1 MSGTATAQAQQKFSN
16 LRKRLDQL
24 GYKQPL
30 GIESLPLVEK
40 LFADLVHTTESL
52 KNAKLEIGQQ
62 TTETKDLDSAIEPYK
77 SDNAK
82 LVKEN
87 NDLHKQL
94 IKQKEESDAVFRE
107 LKASLRKLEH
117 ENADLKFLNNQYVHK
132 VRGLEKESKEKS
144 DRILNLQEK
153 NFHAVVSTPGGK
165 KKTIPFRRQRME
177 IDCTVPPADD
187 YQRSKP
193 NLADDPYVADLL
205 QVADSRIAE
214 LERQASEL
222 SDKNEIADRKMA
234 SFRQQV
240 EGRDEEI
247 ERLHRMLDGG
257 RPSDVVALEA
267 RNRAN
272 ERMISHLN
280 IQIDFLQQK
289 NREMDRKYRD
299 AVTDR
304 SEVESDLAK
313 YKARMSDLEL
323 EFQSVDRHAKRLET
337 DKSIVL
343 KTADREMEEAKGELE
358 KSRHEME
365 DLDVEI
371 AQLRAENARLTKEFT
386 ETRSSL
392 MTKTS
397 DLMRLEELHDRV
409 SEDKKRLSH
418 RVNKLM
424 ANEKELV
431 LEIERL
437 KRKNGPAGAA
447 KKGKIPSKLDAFVR
461 SIEEER
467 NYYRD
472 QAEAFQKMLRGE
484 IPSRSRSPPRSRTPS
499 RPSSRSASPA
509 RELNASAKADKK
521 AAAQYEAIMRVLEE
535 ERDYYKGEYEI
546 LKATK
551 RASSARAT
559 PTKDSENK
567 LKKFGMT
574 EDVEKLT
581 RERDE
586 MRQLLDKFERHMAEI
601 QANVKVL
608 TGERD
613 KLNKMY
619 EETKDE
625 LHKVRRELVR
635 SPKSPKT
642 SLAAQAVLRRVE
654 NERDDAVS
662 ELRRMTTE
670 RDSLRERL
678 KIATE
683 ISLSE
688 KAKLEQRG
696 EDLESALT
704 QAENERGELIV
715 RVNSLKEDV
724 RSLEEQVKDMAGRL
738 TDTQDENSQNKS
750 KATQMKMLAEETER
764 GLEDTQKR
772 LARRESEL
780 AAQEERCARL
790 EDRIAELQRTLAH
803 STDENSDIRRTVS
816 QLDREKDNL
825 QINVDEKTEKIA
837 NLNEEVLL
845 KEKLISDL
853 KVRISEIEAQLGHA
867 NGNINMKDRELK
879 SLKRQLDSTSEDL
892 NENSRGK
899 EVALRENRRLQD
911 DLAVMTRENQ
921 KINQELQEALED
933 KEGLKQQVQQY
944 ILEVRSIED
953 VLASKEKERSDL
965 LDQYRALSSEAEQYQ
980 TATHQLESEGSNMRL
995 EIMTKDSELR
1005 RLRDKVDNYEREIQ
1019 EHLSAQQAYELQVS
1033 NLTRCVA
1040 NLEDNLR
1047 QTDDDK
1053 NTLLSDLTAVR
1064 ELCSRLEGTKE
1075 SLQRQLT
1082 ALTIDKEQL
1091 QSQSEDIAQECELY
1105 RSQLTSERQSN
1116 KNLEGLLQNNREK
1129 EFQSQLQTQEH
1140 SAEIQMLKDRL
1151 SLNESK
1157 IQSQSREIASL
1168 RTRNVEL
1175 EGDVERLR
1183 RQLTSEKFES
1193 ARSAVTS
1200 QAGRSV
1206 TIFSFENYG
1215 MQERAVQELRR
1226 HGLVPPVPTMDYTS
1240 STRYRSTSPVRSPRS
1255 RSRSPT
1261 RFRSRSPETSYLSS
1275 SRRRSPDR
1283 SGYSLDDPD
1292 TATKSYNSDLL

>member
-1 MSGTATAQAQQKFSN
+1 MSGTASAQAQQKFSN

-30 GIESLPLVEK
+30 GVESLPLVEK

-94 IKQKEESDAVFRE
+94 IKQKEESDAILRE

-144 DRILNLQEK
+144 DRILTLQEK

-177 IDCTVPPADD
+177 IDCTVPPADK
-187 YQRSKP
+187 YPKTRS
-193 NLADDPYVADLL
+193 LADDPYVADLL

-214 LERQASEL
+214 LEKCVNDL
-222 SDKNEIADRKMA
+222 SDKNEINDRKMA

-247 ERLHRMLDGG
+247 ERLNRMLDGG

-289 NREMDRKYRD
+289 TREMERKYRD

-304 SEVESDLAK
+304 SETETELAK
-313 YKARMSDLEL
+313 YKAQLGDLEL
-323 EFQSVDRHAKRLET
+323 ELQSVDRHAKRLET
-337 DKSIVL
+337 DKNIVL
-343 KTADREMEEAKGELE
+343 KTADREMIEAKGELE
-358 KSRHEME
+358 KSRHELE
-365 DLDVEI
+365 DLDMEI
-371 AQLRAENARLTKEFT
+371 VQLRKDNARLAQDLTDTK
-386 ETRSSL
+386 SSL
-392 MTKTS
+392 TTKAA

-409 SEDKKRLSH
+409 AEDKKRLSH
-418 RVNKLM
+418 RNNKLM

-437 KRKNGPAGAA
+437 KRKNGPAATN
-447 KKGKIPSKLDAFVR
+447 KKSKIPSKLDAFVR
-461 SIEEER
+461 TIEEER

-472 QAEAFQKMLRGE
+472 QAEAFQKMLRGD

-499 RPSSRSASPA
+499 RPSSRSNSPA

-535 ERDYYKGEYEI
+535 ERDYYKTEYEA

-551 RASSARAT
+551 RSLSARAT
-559 PTKDSENK
+559 PTK
-567 LKKFGMT
+567 GMT

-619 EETKDE
+619 EEAKDE

-683 ISLSE
+683 TSLSE

-696 EDLESALT
+696 EDLEAALQ

-715 RVNSLKEDV
+715 RVNALKEDV
-724 RSLEEQVKDMAGRL
+724 RHLEDQIKDMAGRL
-738 TDTQDENSQNKS
+738 TETQDDNSQNKS
-750 KATQMKMLAEETER
+750 KANQMKMLAEETER
-764 GLEDTQKR
+764 GLEETQKR

-780 AAQEERCARL
+780 SAQEERCARL
-790 EDRIAELQRTLAH
+790 EDRIAELQRAMAQ
-803 STDENSDIRRTVS
+803 SQDENSDIRRTVN

-825 QINVDEKTEKIA
+825 QINVDEKSEKIA

-867 NGNINMKDRELK
+867 NDNNNMKDRELK
-879 SLKRQLDSTSEDL
+879 SLKRQLDSTSDDL

-911 DLAVMTRENQ
+911 DLSVMTRENQ

-933 KEGLKQQVQQY
+933 KEGLKQQVQEY
-944 ILEVRSIED
+944 ILEVRRIED
-953 VLASKEKERSDL
+953 VLAAKEKERSDL

-995 EIMTKDSELR
+995 ELMTKDSENR
-1005 RLRDKVDNYEREIQ
+1005 RLRDKVDNYEKEIQ
-1019 EHLSAQQAYELQVS
+1019 EHLNAQQAYELQVS

-1082 ALTIDKEQL
+1082 ACTIDKEQL
-1091 QSQSEDIAQECELY
+1091 QGQYDDTAQEAELY
-1105 RSQLTSERQSN
+1105 RSQLNSERQSN
-1116 KNLEGLLQNNREK
+1116 KNLEGLLQSNREK
-1129 EFQSQLQTQEH
+1129 EFQSQLQSQEH

-1183 RQLTSEKFES
+1183 RQLTSEKFERQRLRNNYLYEPS
-1193 ARSAVTS
+1193 TYDSWRDPEYLRTS
-1200 QAGRSV
+1200 GAG
-1206 TIFSFENYG
+1206 I
-1215 MQERAVQELRR
+1215 
-1226 HGLVPPVPTMDYTS
+1226 
-1240 STRYRSTSPVRSPRS
+1240 
-1255 RSRSPT
+1255 
-1261 RFRSRSPETSYLSS
+1261 ETSWPCTTGTYDGLLQHHEIQVHKSS
-1275 SRRRSPDR
+1275 QVPFSKP
-1283 SGYSLDDPD
+1283 YQIQDP
-1292 TATKSYNSDLL
+1292 

>member
-1 MSGTATAQAQQKFSN
+1 MSGTASAQAQQKFSN

-94 IKQKEESDAVFRE
+94 IKQKEESDALVRE

-144 DRILNLQEK
+144 DRILSLQEK

-187 YQRSKP
+187 YRSKP

-214 LERQASEL
+214 LEGQVNEL
-222 SDKNEIADRKMA
+222 RDMNEIADRKMA

-289 NREMDRKYRD
+289 NREIDRKYRD

-304 SEVESDLAK
+304 SEVESELTK
-313 YKARMSDLEL
+313 YKARLSDLEM
-323 EFQSVDRHAKRLET
+323 EYQSVDRHAKRLET
-337 DKSIVL
+337 DKNIVL
-343 KTADREMEEAKGELE
+343 KTADREMEEAKEELE

-365 DLDVEI
+365 DLDLEI
-371 AQLRAENARLTKEFT
+371 AQLKAENARLTKEFT
-386 ETRSSL
+386 ETKSTL

-409 SEDKKRLSH
+409 AEDKKRLSH

-437 KRKNGPAGAA
+437 KRKNGPAGAS

-461 SIEEER
+461 SVEEER

-484 IPSRSRSPPRSRTPS
+484 IPSRSRSRTPS

-509 RELNASAKADKK
+509 RDVTASAKADKK

-535 ERDYYKGEYEI
+535 ERDYYKNEYEA
-546 LKATK
+546 LKASK

-567 LKKFGMT
+567 SRKFGMA

-619 EETKDE
+619 EEAKDE

-683 ISLSE
+683 TSLSE
-688 KAKLEQRG
+688 KAKLEQRS
-696 EDLESALT
+696 EDLEGALT

-724 RSLEEQVKDMAGRL
+724 RSLEEQIKDMANRL
-738 TDTQDENSQNKS
+738 TETQDDNSQNKS
-750 KATQMKMLAEETER
+750 KATQMRMLAEETER
-764 GLEDTQKR
+764 SLEDTQKR

-790 EDRIAELQRTLAH
+790 EERIAELQRTLAH

-845 KEKLISDL
+845 KEKFISDL
-853 KVRISEIEAQLGHA
+853 KVRISELEAQLGHA
-867 NGNINMKDRELK
+867 NDNINMKERELK

-911 DLAVMTRENQ
+911 DLSVMTRENQ

-944 ILEVRSIED
+944 ILEVRNIED
-953 VLASKEKERSDL
+953 LLSSKEKERSDL

-1019 EHLSAQQAYELQVS
+1019 EHLNAQQSYELQLS
-1033 NLTRCVA
+1033 NLTRSVA

-1091 QSQSEDIAQECELY
+1091 QSQSDDLAQECELY
-1105 RSQLTSERQSN
+1105 RSQLNSERQSN

-1129 EFQSQLQTQEH
+1129 EFQSQLQSQEH

-1183 RQLTSEKFES
+1183 RQLTSEKFE
-1193 ARSAVTS
+1193 R
-1200 QAGRSV
+1200 
-1206 TIFSFENYG
+1206 
-1215 MQERAVQELRR
+1215 ERAVQELRR
-1226 HGLVPPVPTMDYTS
+1226 HGLAPPVPTMDYTS
-1240 STRYRSTSPVRSPRS
+1240 STRYRSTSPVRS

-1261 RFRSRSPETSYLSS
+1261 RYRSHSPDTSYLSS

>member
-62 TTETKDLDSAIEPYK
+62 TTETKDFDSAIEPYK

-94 IKQKEESDAVFRE
+94 IKQKEESDAIFRE

-165 KKTIPFRRQRME
+165 KKSIPFRRQRME

-187 YQRSKP
+187 YQRFKP
-193 NLADDPYVADLL
+193 SLADDPYVADLL

-214 LERQASEL
+214 LERHVTEL
-222 SDKNEIADRKMA
+222 GDKNEIADRKMA

-289 NREMDRKYRD
+289 NREMERKFRD
-299 AVTDR
+299 AVADR
-304 SEVESDLAK
+304 AEVETDLSK

-386 ETRSSL
+386 ETKSTL

-409 SEDKKRLSH
+409 AEDKKRLSH

-447 KKGKIPSKLDAFVR
+447 KKGKVSSKIDAFVR

-472 QAEAFQKMLRGE
+472 QAEAFQKMLRGD

-535 ERDYYKGEYEI
+535 ERDYYKNEYEI
-546 LKATK
+546 IKATK
-551 RASSARAT
+551 RAASARAT
-559 PTKDSENK
+559 PTKTFETNNK
-567 LKKFGMT
+567 RFGMT
-574 EDVEKLT
+574 EDVEKLR

-724 RSLEEQVKDMAGRL
+724 RSLEEQIKDMASRL
-738 TDTQDENSQNKS
+738 TETQDDNSQNKS

-764 GLEDTQKR
+764 SLEDTQKR

-790 EDRIAELQRTLAH
+790 EDRIAELQRTLSH

-825 QINVDEKTEKIA
+825 QISVDEKTEKIA

-853 KVRISEIEAQLGHA
+853 KVRISEIDAQLGHA
-867 NGNINMKDRELK
+867 NDNINMKDRELK
-879 SLKRQLDSTSEDL
+879 SLKRQLDSTSDDL

-899 EVALRENRRLQD
+899 EVAMRENRRLQD

-1005 RLRDKVDNYEREIQ
+1005 RLKDKVDNYEREIQ
-1019 EHLSAQQAYELQVS
+1019 EHLNAEQAYELQVS

-1053 NTLLSDLTAVR
+1053 NTLLNDLTAVR

-1183 RQLTSEKFES
+1183 RQLTSEKFE
-1193 ARSAVTS
+1193 R
-1200 QAGRSV
+1200 
-1206 TIFSFENYG
+1206 
-1215 MQERAVQELRR
+1215 ERAVQELRR
-1226 HGLVPPVPTMDYTS
+1226 HGLVPPTPTMDYTS
-1240 STRYRSTSPVRSPRS
+1240 STSRYRSTSPIRSPRS

-1283 SGYSLDDPD
+1283 SGYSLEDPD

>member
-62 TTETKDLDSAIEPYK
+62 TTETKDFDSAIEPYK

-94 IKQKEESDAVFRE
+94 IKQKEESDAIFRE

-165 KKTIPFRRQRME
+165 KKSIPFRRQRME

-187 YQRSKP
+187 YQRFKP
-193 NLADDPYVADLL
+193 SLADDPYVADLL

-214 LERQASEL
+214 LERHVTEL
-222 SDKNEIADRKMA
+222 GDKNEIADRKMA

-289 NREMDRKYRD
+289 NREMERKFRD
-299 AVTDR
+299 AVADR
-304 SEVESDLAK
+304 AEVETDLSK

-386 ETRSSL
+386 ETKSTL

-409 SEDKKRLSH
+409 AEDKKRLSH

-447 KKGKIPSKLDAFVR
+447 KKGKVSSKIDAFVR

-472 QAEAFQKMLRGE
+472 QAEAFQKMLRGD

-535 ERDYYKGEYEI
+535 ERDYYKNEYEI
-546 LKATK
+546 IKATK
-551 RASSARAT
+551 RAASARAT
-559 PTKDSENK
+559 PTKSQYEYSYIM
-567 LKKFGMT
+567 GMT
-574 EDVEKLT
+574 EDVEKLR

-724 RSLEEQVKDMAGRL
+724 RSLEEQIKDMASRL
-738 TDTQDENSQNKS
+738 TETQDDNSQNKS

-764 GLEDTQKR
+764 SLEDTQKR

-790 EDRIAELQRTLAH
+790 EDRIAELQRTLSH

-825 QINVDEKTEKIA
+825 QISVDEKTEKIA

-853 KVRISEIEAQLGHA
+853 KVRISEIDAQLGHA
-867 NGNINMKDRELK
+867 NDNINMKDRELK
-879 SLKRQLDSTSEDL
+879 SLKRQLDSTSDDL

-899 EVALRENRRLQD
+899 EVAMRENRRLQD

-1005 RLRDKVDNYEREIQ
+1005 RLKDKVDNYEREIQ
-1019 EHLSAQQAYELQVS
+1019 EHLNAEQAYELQVS

-1053 NTLLSDLTAVR
+1053 NTLLNDLTAVR

-1183 RQLTSEKFES
+1183 RQLTSEKFE
-1193 ARSAVTS
+1193 R
-1200 QAGRSV
+1200 
-1206 TIFSFENYG
+1206 
-1215 MQERAVQELRR
+1215 ERAVQELRR
-1226 HGLVPPVPTMDYTS
+1226 HGLVPPTPTMDYTS
-1240 STRYRSTSPVRSPRS
+1240 STSRYRSTSPIRSPRS

-1283 SGYSLDDPD
+1283 SGYSLEDPD

>member
-1 MSGTATAQAQQKFSN
+1 MSNTATAQAQQKFSN

-52 KNAKLEIGQQ
+52 KNAKLNLGKQ
-62 TTETKDLDSAIEPYK
+62 TTEHVDVDSAVEAYK

-94 IKQKEESDAVFRE
+94 IKQKEESDAILRE

-132 VRGLEKESKEKS
+132 VRGLERESKEKS

-187 YQRSKP
+187 YHRTKP
-193 NLADDPYVADLL
+193 SLADDPYVADLL
-205 QVADSRIAE
+205 QVADGRIAE
-214 LERQASEL
+214 LDQQVSDL
-222 SDKNEIADRKMA
+222 SDRCEISDRKLA

-247 ERLHRMLDGG
+247 ERLNRMLDGG

-289 NREMDRKYRD
+289 NREMERKFRD

-304 SEVESDLAK
+304 SEIETDLS
-313 YKARMSDLEL
+313 KAQARISDLEL
-323 EFQSVDRHAKRLET
+323 DLQNVDRHAKRIET
-337 DKSIVL
+337 DRNIVL
-343 KTADREMEEAKGELE
+343 KTADKEMIEAKDELE
-358 KSRHEME
+358 KSRHELE
-365 DLDVEI
+365 DLDLTI
-371 AQLRAENARLTKEFT
+371 AQLRAENERFSKDLAEA
-386 ETRSSL
+386 RSSL
-392 MTKTS
+392 TTKS
-397 DLMRLEELHDRV
+397 GDLMRLEELHDRV
-409 SEDKKRLSH
+409 AEDKKRLSH

-437 KRKNGPAGAA
+437 KRKNVPTGTS

-461 SIEEER
+461 SVEEER

-484 IPSRSRSPPRSRTPS
+484 IPSRLPRSRTPS

-509 RELNASAKADKK
+509 REMNASAKADKK
-521 AAAQYEAIMRVLEE
+521 AAAQYEAIMRVMEE
-535 ERDYYKGEYEI
+535 ERDYYRTEYEA
-546 LKATK
+546 LKIAK

-559 PTKDSENK
+559 PTKQLFSPFEWYYPGLSE
-567 LKKFGMT
+567 
-574 EDVEKLT
+574 EAEIVKLT
-581 RERDE
+581 KERDE

-613 KLNKMY
+613 KLNQMY
-619 EETKDE
+619 EEAKDE

-683 ISLSE
+683 VSLSE

-696 EDLESALT
+696 EDLESALQ
-704 QAENERGELIV
+704 QAESERGELIM
-715 RVNSLKEDV
+715 RVTTLKEDV
-724 RSLEEQVKDMAGRL
+724 RSLEAQIKDMAGRL
-738 TDTQDENSQNKS
+738 SEAQDDSSTNKS
-750 KATQMKMLAEETER
+750 KATQMKMLAEETDR
-764 GLEDTQKR
+764 GLEETQKR

-780 AAQEERCARL
+780 NAQEERCARL
-790 EDRIAELQRTLAH
+790 EERIGELQRVIAR
-803 STDENSDIRRTVS
+803 SGDENSGLRGTVS

-825 QINVDEKTEKIA
+825 QISVDEKTEKVA

-853 KVRISEIEAQLGHA
+853 KVRISELDAQLGHA
-867 NGNINMKDRELK
+867 NDNINMKDRELK
-879 SLKRQLDSTSEDL
+879 SLRRQLDSTSDDL

-899 EVALRENRRLQD
+899 EIALRENRRLQD
-911 DLAVMTRENQ
+911 DLSVMTRENQ
-921 KINQELQEALED
+921 KLNQELQEALED
-933 KEGLKQQVQQY
+933 KEGLKQQVQEY
-944 ILEVRSIED
+944 ILEVRRFED
-953 VLASKEKERSDL
+953 TLASKEKERSDL

-980 TATHQLESEGSNMRL
+980 TATHQLESDGSNMRL

-1005 RLRDKVDNYEREIQ
+1005 RLRDKVDNQEREIQ
-1019 EHLSAQQAYELQVS
+1019 EHLNAEQAYELQVS
-1033 NLTRCVA
+1033 NLTRCLA

-1082 ALTIDKEQL
+1082 ALTIDKESL
-1091 QSQSEDIAQECELY
+1091 QGQFDDIAQEAELY
-1105 RSQLTSERQSN
+1105 KSQLSSERHTN
-1116 KNLEGLLQNNREK
+1116 KNLESLLQNNREK
-1129 EFQSQLQTQEH
+1129 EFTSQLQNQEH
-1140 SAEIQMLKDRL
+1140 GAEIQMLKDRL

-1193 ARSAVTS
+1193 LRTSSGARSL
-1200 QAGRSV
+1200 
-1206 TIFSFENYG
+1206 TIMSFNDG
-1215 MQERAVQELRR
+1215 GIQERAVQELRR
-1226 HGLVPPVPTMDYTS
+1226 HGLVPPLPTLDYSS
-1240 STRYRSTSPVRSPRS
+1240 STRYRSTSPARS

-1261 RFRSRSPETSYLSS
+1261 SRYRSRSPDTSYLSS
-1275 SRRRSPDR
+1275 SRRRSPER
-1283 SGYSLDDPD
+1283 SGLSLEDDT
-1292 TATKSYNSDLL
+1292 TAKSYNSDLL

>member
-1 MSGTATAQAQQKFSN
+1 MSNTATAQAQQKFSN

-52 KNAKLEIGQQ
+52 KNAKLSSGKQ
-62 TTETKDLDSAIEPYK
+62 TTETKDVDSLIEPYK

-94 IKQKEESDAVFRE
+94 IKQKEESDALVRE

-187 YQRSKP
+187 YSHTRP
-193 NLADDPYVADLL
+193 RLADDPYVADLL

-214 LERQASEL
+214 LEQQVAEL
-222 SDKNEIADRKMA
+222 TDRNEIADRKMA
-234 SFRQQV
+234 TFRQQV

-247 ERLHRMLDGG
+247 ERLNRMLDGG

-289 NREMDRKYRD
+289 NREMERKFRD
-299 AVTDR
+299 AVADR
-304 SEVESDLAK
+304 SEVETELGK
-313 YKARMSDLEL
+313 CKAHLSDLEL
-323 EFQSVDRHAKRLET
+323 ELQSVDRHAKRLET
-337 DKSIVL
+337 DRSIVL
-343 KTADREMEEAKGELE
+343 KTADREMEEAKDELE
-358 KSRHEME
+358 KSRHELE
-365 DLDVEI
+365 DLDINI
-371 AQLRAENARLTKEFT
+371 AKLKAENERLSKDLVD
-386 ETRSSL
+386 TRSTL
-392 MTKTS
+392 TTKS
-397 DLMRLEELHDRV
+397 GDLMRLEELHDRV
-409 SEDKKRLSH
+409 AEDKKRLSH

-461 SIEEER
+461 SVEEER

-484 IPSRSRSPPRSRTPS
+484 IPSRGRSPPRSRTPS
-499 RPSSRSASPA
+499 RPTSRSSSPA
-509 RELNASAKADKK
+509 RELNASTAKADKK

-535 ERDYYKGEYEI
+535 ERDYYRTEYET
-546 LKATK
+546 LKASK
-551 RASSARAT
+551 RASARAT
-559 PTKDSENK
+559 PTKKKSNNLKNK
-567 LKKFGMT
+567 KIGLGEDT
-574 EDVEKLT
+574 EIAKLT

-586 MRQLLDKFERHMAEI
+586 MRSLLDKFERHMAEI

-619 EETKDE
+619 EEAKDE
-625 LHKVRRELVR
+625 LHKVRRDLVR

-662 ELRRMTTE
+662 ELRRISTE

-683 ISLSE
+683 VSLTE
-688 KAKLEQRG
+688 KAKLEQRC
-696 EDLESALT
+696 EDLESGLQ

-715 RVNSLKEDV
+715 RVNALKDDV
-724 RSLEEQVKDMAGRL
+724 RGLEEQIKDMAGRL
-738 TDTQDENSQNKS
+738 SEAQDSSSQNKS

-780 AAQEERCARL
+780 GAQEERCARL
-790 EDRIAELQRTLAH
+790 EERIAELQRGMAR
-803 STDENSDIRRTVS
+803 SSDENSGLRGTVS

-825 QINVDEKTEKIA
+825 QISVDEKTEKIA

-853 KVRISEIEAQLGHA
+853 KVRISELEAQYGHA
-867 NGNINMKDRELK
+867 NDNINMKDRELK
-879 SLKRQLDSTSEDL
+879 SLRRQLDSTSEDL

-899 EVALRENRRLQD
+899 EVAMRENRRLQD

-921 KINQELQEALED
+921 KLNQELQEALED
-933 KEGLKQQVQQY
+933 KEGLKQQVQEY
-944 ILEVRSIED
+944 ILEVRRIED
-953 VLASKEKERSDL
+953 VLSGKEKERSDL

-995 EIMTKDSELR
+995 ELMTKDSELR

-1019 EHLSAQQAYELQVS
+1019 EHLNAQQAYELQVS

-1075 SLQRQLT
+1075 SLQRQMT
-1082 ALTIDKEQL
+1082 ALTIDKEHL
-1091 QSQSEDIAQECELY
+1091 QSQFDDIAQEAELY
-1105 RSQLTSERQSN
+1105 KSQLSSERHSN
-1116 KNLEGLLQNNREK
+1116 KNLESLLQSNREK
-1129 EFQSQLQTQEH
+1129 EFQTQLQSQEH
-1140 SAEIQMLKDRL
+1140 GAEIQMLKDRL

-1183 RQLTSEKFES
+1183 RQLTSEKFE
-1193 ARSAVTS
+1193 R
-1200 QAGRSV
+1200 
-1206 TIFSFENYG
+1206 
-1215 MQERAVQELRR
+1215 ERAVQELRR
-1226 HGLVPPVPTMDYTS
+1226 HGLVPPVPTLDYS
-1240 STRYRSTSPVRSPRS
+1240 SSSRYRSTSPVRS

-1261 RFRSRSPETSYLSS
+1261 RYRTRSPETSYLSS
-1275 SRRRSPDR
+1275 SLRRSPDR
-1283 SGYSLDDPD
+1283 SGYSLDDD
-1292 TATKSYNSDLL
+1292 TTAKSYKSDLL

>member
-1 MSGTATAQAQQKFSN
+1 MSNTATAQAQQKFSN

-52 KNAKLEIGQQ
+52 KNAKLNLGKQ
-62 TTETKDLDSAIEPYK
+62 TTEHVDVDSVVEAYK

-94 IKQKEESDAVFRE
+94 IKQKEESDAILRE

-132 VRGLEKESKEKS
+132 VRGLERESKEKS
-144 DRILNLQEK
+144 DR
-153 NFHAVVSTPGGK
+153 GK

-187 YQRSKP
+187 YHRTKP
-193 NLADDPYVADLL
+193 SLADDPYVADLL
-205 QVADSRIAE
+205 QVADGRIAE
-214 LERQASEL
+214 LDQQVSDL
-222 SDKNEIADRKMA
+222 SDRCEISDRKLA

-247 ERLHRMLDGG
+247 ERLNRMLDGG

-280 IQIDFLQQK
+280 IQK
-289 NREMDRKYRD
+289 NREMERKFRD

-304 SEVESDLAK
+304 SEIETDLS
-313 YKARMSDLEL
+313 KAQARISDLEL
-323 EFQSVDRHAKRLET
+323 DLQNVDRHAKRIET
-337 DKSIVL
+337 DRNIVL
-343 KTADREMEEAKGELE
+343 KTADKEMIEAKDELE
-358 KSRHEME
+358 KSRHELE
-365 DLDVEI
+365 DLDLTI
-371 AQLRAENARLTKEFT
+371 AQLRAENERFSKDLAEA
-386 ETRSSL
+386 RSSL
-392 MTKTS
+392 TTKS
-397 DLMRLEELHDRV
+397 GDLMRLEELHDRV
-409 SEDKKRLSH
+409 AEDKKRLSH

-437 KRKNGPAGAA
+437 KRKNVPSGTS

-461 SIEEER
+461 SVEEER

-484 IPSRSRSPPRSRTPS
+484 IPSRLPRSRTPS

-509 RELNASAKADKK
+509 REMNASAKADKK
-521 AAAQYEAIMRVLEE
+521 AAAQYEAIMRVMEE
-535 ERDYYKGEYEI
+535 ERDYYRTEYEA
-546 LKATK
+546 LKIAK

-559 PTKDSENK
+559 PTKGLSE
-567 LKKFGMT
+567 
-574 EDVEKLT
+574 EAEIVKLT
-581 RERDE
+581 KERDE

-613 KLNKMY
+613 KLNQMY
-619 EETKDE
+619 EEAKDE

-683 ISLSE
+683 VSLSE

-696 EDLESALT
+696 EDLESALQ
-704 QAENERGELIV
+704 QAESERGELIM
-715 RVNSLKEDV
+715 RVTTLKEDV
-724 RSLEEQVKDMAGRL
+724 RSLEAQIKDMAGRL
-738 TDTQDENSQNKS
+738 SEAQDDSSTNKS
-750 KATQMKMLAEETER
+750 KATQMKMLAEETDR
-764 GLEDTQKR
+764 GLEETQKR

-780 AAQEERCARL
+780 NAQEERCARL
-790 EDRIAELQRTLAH
+790 EERIGELQRVIAR
-803 STDENSDIRRTVS
+803 SGDENSGLRGTIS

-825 QINVDEKTEKIA
+825 QISVDEKTEKVA

-853 KVRISEIEAQLGHA
+853 KVRISELDAQLGHA
-867 NGNINMKDRELK
+867 NDNINMKDRELK
-879 SLKRQLDSTSEDL
+879 SLRRQLDSTSDDL

-899 EVALRENRRLQD
+899 EIALRENRRLQD
-911 DLAVMTRENQ
+911 DLSVMTRENQ
-921 KINQELQEALED
+921 KLNQELQEALED
-933 KEGLKQQVQQY
+933 KEGLKQQVQEY
-944 ILEVRSIED
+944 ILEVRRFED
-953 VLASKEKERSDL
+953 TLASKEKERSDL

-980 TATHQLESEGSNMRL
+980 TATHQLESDGSNMRL

-1005 RLRDKVDNYEREIQ
+1005 RLRDKVDNQEREIQ
-1019 EHLSAQQAYELQVS
+1019 EHLNAEQAYELQVS
-1033 NLTRCVA
+1033 NLTRCLA

-1082 ALTIDKEQL
+1082 ALTIDKESL
-1091 QSQSEDIAQECELY
+1091 QGQFDDIAQEAELY
-1105 RSQLTSERQSN
+1105 KSQLSSERHTN
-1116 KNLEGLLQNNREK
+1116 KNLESLLQNNREK
-1129 EFQSQLQTQEH
+1129 EFTSQLQNQEH
-1140 SAEIQMLKDRL
+1140 GAEIQMLKDRL

-1193 ARSAVTS
+1193 CKRESGSGA
-1200 QAGRSV
+1200 
-1206 TIFSFENYG
+1206 
-1215 MQERAVQELRR
+1215 
-1226 HGLVPPVPTMDYTS
+1226 
-1240 STRYRSTSPVRSPRS
+1240 
-1255 RSRSPT
+1255 
-1261 RFRSRSPETSYLSS
+1261 ETSWSGAPTTDTGLLEQHSLQVHK
-1275 SRRRSPDR
+1275 SRKVKV
-1283 SGYSLDDPD
+1283 
-1292 TATKSYNSDLL
+1292 TQSYQHLNRVHI

>member
-62 TTETKDLDSAIEPYK
+62 TTETKDFDSAIEPYK

-94 IKQKEESDAVFRE
+94 IKQKEESDAIFRE

-165 KKTIPFRRQRME
+165 KKSIPFRRQRME

-187 YQRSKP
+187 YQRFKP
-193 NLADDPYVADLL
+193 SLADDPYVADLL

-214 LERQASEL
+214 LERHVTEL
-222 SDKNEIADRKMA
+222 GDKNEIADRKMA

-289 NREMDRKYRD
+289 NREMERKFRD
-299 AVTDR
+299 AVADR
-304 SEVESDLAK
+304 AEVETDLSK

-386 ETRSSL
+386 ETKSTL

-409 SEDKKRLSH
+409 AEDKKRLSH

-447 KKGKIPSKLDAFVR
+447 KKGKVSSKIDAFVR

-472 QAEAFQKMLRGE
+472 QAEAFQKMLRGD

-535 ERDYYKGEYEI
+535 ERDYYKNEYEI
-546 LKATK
+546 IKATK
-551 RASSARAT
+551 RAASARAT
-559 PTKDSENK
+559 PTK
-567 LKKFGMT
+567 GMT
-574 EDVEKLT
+574 EDVEKLR

-724 RSLEEQVKDMAGRL
+724 RSLEEQIKDMASRL
-738 TDTQDENSQNKS
+738 TETQDDNSQNKS

-764 GLEDTQKR
+764 SLEDTQKR

-790 EDRIAELQRTLAH
+790 EDRIAELQRTLSH

-825 QINVDEKTEKIA
+825 QISVDEKTEKIA

-853 KVRISEIEAQLGHA
+853 KVRISEIDAQLGHA
-867 NGNINMKDRELK
+867 NDNINMKDRELK
-879 SLKRQLDSTSEDL
+879 SLKRQLDSTSDDL

-899 EVALRENRRLQD
+899 EVAMRENRRLQD

-1005 RLRDKVDNYEREIQ
+1005 RLKDKVDNYEREIQ
-1019 EHLSAQQAYELQVS
+1019 EHLNAEQAYELQVS

-1053 NTLLSDLTAVR
+1053 NTLLNDLTAVR

-1183 RQLTSEKFES
+1183 RQLTSEKFE
-1193 ARSAVTS
+1193 R
-1200 QAGRSV
+1200 
-1206 TIFSFENYG
+1206 
-1215 MQERAVQELRR
+1215 ERAVQELRR
-1226 HGLVPPVPTMDYTS
+1226 HGLVPPTPTMDYTS
-1240 STRYRSTSPVRSPRS
+1240 STSRYRSTSPIRSPRS

-1283 SGYSLDDPD
+1283 SGYSLEDPD